1 MRFKHEASW
10 ILLICSLLL
19 RCFSQCNS
27 RTPYPIKFDRL
38 LAIDFHGRA
47 RAVARALVHLRRGR
61 DAHRSSAPALAP
73 AAITECGIRP
83 RHKCVGGRIGAA
95 GGEVSRPERD
105 GGGLSAGA
113 CCRGARGAAH
123 HRQGCVASPHCR
135 QSPILLRHCDHE
147 ERTRGTRRGRGGS
160 GFRMD
165 MVGTRHRN
173 AMLNAI
179 GIATS
184 DTFHVPTRHATVT
197 KQG

>member
-10 ILLICSLLL
+10 ILLTCSLLL
-19 RCFSQCNS
+19 RCFSQYDS

-38 LAIDFHGRA
+38 LAIDLHGRA
-47 RAVARALVHLRRGR
+47 RAGAVARALVDLRRGR
-61 DAHRSSAPALAP
+61 DAHCSSAPALAP

-123 HRQGCVASPHCR
+123 HRQGCVARPHYR
-135 QSPILLRHCDHE
+135 QSSILLLHCDHE
-147 ERTRGTRRGRGGS
+147 EQQEEREEDEGRVVFVWIWWG
-160 GFRMD
+160 
-165 MVGTRHRN
+165 
-173 AMLNAI
+173 L
-179 GIATS
+179 
-184 DTFHVPTRHATVT
+184 VT
-197 KQG
+197 GM

>member
-10 ILLICSLLL
+10 ILLTYSLLL
-19 RCFSQCNS
+19 RCFSQYNS

-38 LAIDFHGRA
+38 LAIDLHGRA
-47 RAVARALVHLRRGR
+47 RAVARALVDLRRGR

-83 RHKCVGGRIGAA
+83 RHKCVGGGIGAA

-113 CCRGARGAAH
+113 YCRGARGAAH
-123 HRQGCVASPHCR
+123 HCQGCVASPHCR
-135 QSPILLRHCDHE
+135 QSSILSQLCCDHE
-147 ERTRGTRRGRGGS
+147 EEQEADEGAVVFVWIWWGLVTG
-160 GFRMD
+160 MQ
-165 MVGTRHRN
+165 
-173 AMLNAI
+173 LELPP
-179 GIATS
+179 
-184 DTFHVPTRHATVT
+184 PTHSMCQLGT

>member
-10 ILLICSLLL
+10 SLLTYSLLL
-19 RCFSQCNS
+19 RCFSQYNS

-38 LAIDFHGRA
+38 LAIDLHGRA
-47 RAVARALVHLRRGR
+47 RARAGAVARALVDLRRGR

-83 RHKCVGGRIGAA
+83 PHKCVGGGIGAA

-113 CCRGARGAAH
+113 RCRGARGAAH

-135 QSPILLRHCDHE
+135 QSSILSRHCDHE
-147 ERTRGTRRGRGGS
+147 EEEEEADEGGVVFVWIWW
-160 GFRMD
+160 G
-165 MVGTRHRN
+165 
-173 AMLNAI
+173 L
-179 GIATS
+179 
-184 DTFHVPTRHATVT
+184 VT
-197 KQG
+197 GM